1 MKKKDFAIMK
11 NKPVAELDKEL
22 YNLRTRVSSL
32 KFDLAAGKVKN
43 IQEVKNAKK
52 GIAQILTV
60 KKERSLKEVKS
71 N

>member
-1 MKKKDFAIMK
+1 MKKKDFLTMK
-11 NKPVAELDKEL
+11 NKPIVELDKEL
-22 YNLRTRVSSL
+22 HDLRVRVSGL

-60 KKERSLKEVKS
+60 KKERSLKEAKS
-71 N
+71 H